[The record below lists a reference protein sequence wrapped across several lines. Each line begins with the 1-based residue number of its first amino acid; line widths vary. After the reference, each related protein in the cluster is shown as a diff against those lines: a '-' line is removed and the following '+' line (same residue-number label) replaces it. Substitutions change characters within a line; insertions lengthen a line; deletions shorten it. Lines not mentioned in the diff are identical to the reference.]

1 MGKSANAK
9 PIHRYLESAVE
20 ISLEWS
26 VRCRVFQKRKM
37 NTVVE
42 GAIRPS
48 SVVEE
53 TAVADEKL
61 ERSDYYEVAGEM
73 VDP

>member
-1 MGKSANAK
+1 MVSPVSRNPKAK
-9 PIHRYLESAVE
+9 
-20 ISLEWS
+20 
-26 VRCRVFQKRKM
+26 KM

-73 VDP
+73 IDHCIRCIICLLSGSSCTIGSETR